1 MNFIC
6 LVGFG
11 YLVDSNTT
19 YYALD
24 WSANRII
31 IFDSNW
37 QYLTFKSLTY
47 PAYMITVNNSLY
59 IAAKNF
65 IYKTDKYLNI
75 TKQYNSTSAGYHG
88 LYYNSSG
95 NTIYVA
101 GYYKYA
107 IDVFDLNLNLVD
119 SISTSTFTPY
129 SLQGYKNYI
138 YVGTGTGELIV
149 IENKII
155 KQTVTVCTVTL
166 LSSIQIDNFG
176 YMALSCYSD
185 KMTYLYYSS
194 NVSYT
199 GMSMAY
205 SVYPYLTNFDSNG
218 RFVVISPS
226 QIDIY

>member
-1 MNFIC
+1 MTFTSLC
-6 LVGFG
+6 GFG

-24 WSANRII
+24 YNANRIVI
-31 IFDSNW
+31 YDENW
-37 QYLTFKSLTY
+37 QYLTFKNLTY

-88 LYYNSSG
+88 LYYNSSS

-101 GYYKYA
+101 SYLKYL

-119 SISTSTFTPY
+119 SINISTYQPWSI
-129 SLQGYKNYI
+129 QGYKNYI
-138 YVGTGTGELIV
+138 YVGTSTGHLIV
-149 IENKII
+149 IENKVII
-155 KQTVTVCTVTL
+155 QTVTVCNVAQLT
-166 LSSIQIDNFG
+166 SIQIDNFG
-176 YMALSCYSD
+176 YMALSCYND
-185 KMTYLYYSS
+185 NKAYLYYSS

-199 GMSMAY
+199 GMSLTY
-205 SVYPYLTNFDSNG
+205 SVNPYLTNFDSNG
-218 RFVVISPS
+218 RFIVTSTS